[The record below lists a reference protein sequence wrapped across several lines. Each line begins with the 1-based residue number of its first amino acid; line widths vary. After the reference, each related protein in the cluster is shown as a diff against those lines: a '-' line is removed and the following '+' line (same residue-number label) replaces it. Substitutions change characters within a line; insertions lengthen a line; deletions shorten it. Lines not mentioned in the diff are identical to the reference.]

1 MLTDARGGLAD
12 RRAAIRGRVS
22 AHRASVLEVA
32 GRVWRSLA
40 QVFLFAVFA
49 AGGALFTLLVGP
61 GLQLIW
67 RDPRARVAAGRRCI
81 SGLLA
86 AYIGAMRWLG
96 LITLEYAGLEHL
108 QRRGILVVANH
119 PTLIDAF
126 FLLARVDNLVPI
138 AKRALLANPFTRG
151 ALRAADYEINDDGPR
166 LIESCGAR
174 LARGES
180 MLLFPEG
187 TRSDGTEAVRL
198 KRGAAQL
205 AVRSGCLVVP
215 VTVFASERMLTRDTH
230 WWLAPR
236 RRPRFS
242 VIAHPPIDP
251 TPFAAAGSPALAARR
266 LTEHLQRFYTRELTF
281 REFV

>member
-1 MLTDARGGLAD
+1 MFDDGGQGLSNG
-12 RRAAIRGRVS
+12 RAAVRDRVPEHWPS
-22 AHRASVLEVA
+22 AVAVA
-32 GRVWRSLA
+32 GRIWRSLA
-40 QVFLFAVFA
+40 QIILFAVFA
-49 AGGALFTLLVGP
+49 AGGALFTLLIAP
-61 GLQLIW
+61 GLHAIR
-67 RDPRARVAAGRRCI
+67 RDPRARIAASRRCV

-86 AYIGAMRWLG
+86 AYIRAMQWLG

-108 QRRGILVVANH
+108 QRRGVLVVANH

-126 FLLARVDNLVPI
+126 FLLARVDDLVPI
-138 AKRALLANPFTRG
+138 AKRSLLANPFTCG

-180 MLLFPEG
+180 VLLFPEG
-187 TRSDGTEAVRL
+187 TRSDATDAVRL

-205 AVRSGCLVVP
+205 AVRIGCLVVP
-215 VTVFASERMLTRDTH
+215 VTVFASERMLTRDTR

-236 RRPRFS
+236 RRPRFF
-242 VIAHPPIDP
+242 VIAHAPVDP
-251 TPFAAAGSPALAARR
+251 RPFAATGNPALAARR